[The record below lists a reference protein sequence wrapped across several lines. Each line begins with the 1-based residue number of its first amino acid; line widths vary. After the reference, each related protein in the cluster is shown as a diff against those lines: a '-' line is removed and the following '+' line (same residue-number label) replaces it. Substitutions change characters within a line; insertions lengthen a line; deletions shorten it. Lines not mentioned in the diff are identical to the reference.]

1 MHLTKPK
8 PLARVGY
15 LVKPKVQI
23 VFLISTIGTCRGYL
37 VGEGCPDSNVKN
49 LVPTVHEIIALV
61 DDYKFQI
68 LGKIPYKLDDG
79 GMGLYVGHS
88 VNGKTKKRLPEGW
101 SIGVSDEYY
110 GLRYYND
117 GEKTHWKH
125 PLE

>member
-1 MHLTKPK
+1 MITSF
-8 PLARVGY
+8 RS
-15 LVKPKVQI
+15 LVKYH
-23 VFLISTIGTCRGYL
+23 T
-37 VGEGCPDSNVKN
+37 N
-49 LVPTVHEIIALV
+49 LM
-61 DDYKFQI
+61 
-68 LGKIPYKLDDG
+68 
-79 GMGLYVGHS
+79 MGVALYVGHS